1 MFGNNSLWIHA
12 KRGYLPEQATSRPPR
27 GDVFVDGA
35 PLPSESSQAG
45 SGPGI
50 KTGAGGK
57 PQGYDSHGRYTGP
70 RGGAVSLR
78 DGSIR
83 LFADG
88 PQEPDGAGG
97 AWGQPGTDNEDWR
110 LKEKQYSPDKL
121 VKNALAEV
129 GSGKWYPQT
138 EDGETKNQCNIFV
151 ADKLRESGARV
162 PNVGGYSGM
171 AGPEASDW
179 LHETTGGRMGGHA
192 PSASDWHRG
201 KVSGF
206 EQVHGAPQKGD
217 VAASMEHVGIVSRPG
232 KTVSV
237 TTIGPNAG
245 RVVENDWGFRDN
257 QKTITFWRHNGSTS
271 YR

>member
-35 PLPSESSQAG
+35 PLPSEGSQAG
-45 SGPGI
+45 SGPGTKI
-50 KTGAGGK
+50 GAGGK
-57 PQGYDSHGRYTGP
+57 PQGYDSYGRYTGP

-88 PQEPDGAGG
+88 PQEADGAGG
-97 AWGQPGTDNEDWR
+97 SWGQPGTDNEDWR

-201 KVSGF
+201 KVPGF

-217 VAASMEHVGIVSRPG
+217 VATDGKHVGIVSRPG

-237 TTIGPNAG
+237 TTHDPKESDYG
-245 RVVENDWGFRDN
+245 RVVENDWGFRPGS
-257 QKTITFWRHNGSTS
+257 TRRVTFWRKG
-271 YR
+271 RP